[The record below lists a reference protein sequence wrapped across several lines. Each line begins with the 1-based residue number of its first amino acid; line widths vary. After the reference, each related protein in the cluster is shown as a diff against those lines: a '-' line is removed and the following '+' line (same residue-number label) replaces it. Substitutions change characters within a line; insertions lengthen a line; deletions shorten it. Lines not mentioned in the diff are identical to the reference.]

1 MSKKR
6 RSALFVSTELFLL
19 FLWSRYK
26 TWTIFSPSRVTFRC
40 NSNVRFLRMALN
52 LQHIKS
58 RQCLVLQT
66 QLLKTTT
73 INFLNSLWLPCRY
86 WCVRNRLVCIW
97 IFETPM
103 ATFPW
108 QALPGESKVLKK
120 CSSASAKNNQPALK
134 NQPPH
139 KKNQP
144 APNCFSFTS
153 LFTFQIFGASLL
165 LFHCWT
171 NNHCWDKDSKD
182 NGHHST
188 KSLFAL
194 QQNIVFYKLSEVPF

>member
-1 MSKKR
+1 MLKTISGNVWSNMEWNRIKWAKKGG
-6 RSALFVSTELFLL
+6 ALFCLLLLHELFLFQVVNYWYL
-19 FLWSRYK
+19 VLQICGKILKTSSGNMWSNIEYCQNKEWNGQEKEERSFCFHWTFPFALWSRYK

-40 NSNVRFLRMALN
+40 NSNVRFLRLALN

-103 ATFPW
+103 ATFPR
-108 QALPGESKVLKK
+108 QALPGERKPPKK
-120 CSSASAKNNQPALK
+120 CPSASV
-134 NQPPH
+134 
-139 KKNQP
+139 KKISQR
-144 APNCFSFTS
+144 
-153 LFTFQIFGASLL
+153 
-165 LFHCWT
+165 
-171 NNHCWDKDSKD
+171 
-182 NGHHST
+182 
-188 KSLFAL
+188 
-194 QQNIVFYKLSEVPF
+194 